1 MTVQNWILPHLEAQV
16 GAWRRF
22 WVLLVAFPN
31 LYEEI
36 FRSTPLEQ
44 FCLHLGDKSMRRL
57 MMDAYTRAQAKKEK
71 RALKALQNGANVR
84 DIPGSDVAITS
95 LRLRYSEILDGLRNG
110 VSPEQLPHLVERLSA
125 ASVTY
130 TFFPDLQPRVGDQL
144 LGIRGRKVAD
154 KIASFWLSLPPLEY
168 LNQEFHPLA
177 QHYRI
182 PFLDEKTQHTV
193 STVESVVREPRKI
206 PGYGDPH
213 AGTHPSNFPYIVSYI
228 GPTPPVPDWSSGL
241 SFPEAPLVQFPC
253 TVDLFDADWTGCE
266 LQPENPAQR
275 FENPPAPPFERAYN
289 VNSLTAWVD
298 LVTRYP
304 LEFTNPLVK
313 TEFQRLSGKDAIFLG
328 IDWEEARKDY
338 DVIHFCFQAV
348 LECADV
354 GVELDAARLGEN
366 FDGVAQLAAS
376 GQKYVAMMYQVVP
389 GSTVWLNL

>member
-1 MTVQNWILPHLEAQV
+1 MTVQNWIFPHLEAQV

-168 LNQEFHPLA
+168 LN
-177 QHYRI
+177 
-182 PFLDEKTQHTV
+182 
-193 STVESVVREPRKI
+193 
-206 PGYGDPH
+206 
-213 AGTHPSNFPYIVSYI
+213 
-228 GPTPPVPDWSSGL
+228 L
-241 SFPEAPLVQFPC
+241 SL
-253 TVDLFDADWTGCE
+253 
-266 LQPENPAQR
+266 
-275 FENPPAPPFERAYN
+275 
-289 VNSLTAWVD
+289 
-298 LVTRYP
+298 
-304 LEFTNPLVK
+304 
-313 TEFQRLSGKDAIFLG
+313 
-328 IDWEEARKDY
+328 
-338 DVIHFCFQAV
+338 IHI
-348 LECADV
+348 
-354 GVELDAARLGEN
+354 
-366 FDGVAQLAAS
+366 
-376 GQKYVAMMYQVVP
+376 
-389 GSTVWLNL
+389 